1 MNIRV
6 DLNTPIYDGAEV
18 VFRSP
23 VDCSQVTGLIV
34 YYPENGNSTSKE
46 FAFADAHGNN
56 VGDIDHLFAEN
67 VVVKVILDVTTS
79 MAFVQ
84 NADTNA
90 YLEGRFDA
98 MGEEFRTK
106 RLFIE
111 EKGVDNISL
120 RFRNTHEAEDGVYF
134 TDMTVEGEG
143 IIDRVRFHGIQ
154 DGEKLYD
161 AVNKK
166 QLDAAVKGVVHN
178 GDNSIN
184 LGEVT
189 AEYQGITDDAET
201 HEIIADIEL
210 SHPEYDGVQ
219 LRGLA
224 ESTEPTGAV
233 NNQRLNSV
241 VRRIEANIQSGDDS
255 VVESLC
261 PSFEKSGAVVTCEPV
276 VGHPLK
282 VVSHLA
288 ELETGHTKAVL
299 HRCGKNLL
307 NLANRTQVTYVAFEP
322 TTKRKLNGKQAF
334 IGITSENHFYHDPIV
349 SYELTETGATFT
361 SRQYGYCVG
370 FDIPVT
376 PGVWYNATCAQNRS
390 LGISFYTS
398 NGTFIV
404 AKTGQPAIAQAP
416 QNAAWALILLL
427 PAEPNT
433 QVTYTDVRVW
443 VGTMNAFEPYK
454 GDYFTADFG
463 RIVMSGSFDWGTGIL
478 TDENGI
484 EYELSPQQILGQSGL
499 NTIYSSTGNTEVKG
513 SSDPVAIIDKLT
525 QAIISLGGNV

>member
-34 YYPENGNSTSKE
+34 YYPENGNSASKE

-67 VVVKVILDVTTS
+67 VAVKVILDVTTS

-90 YLEGRFDA
+90 YLEGRFSA
-98 MGEEFRTK
+98 
-106 RLFIE
+106 IE
-111 EKGVDNISL
+111 E
-120 RFRNTHEAEDGVYF
+120 T
-134 TDMTVEGEG
+134 
-143 IIDRVRFHGIQ
+143 
-154 DGEKLYD
+154 
-161 AVNKK
+161 
-166 QLDAAVKGVVHN
+166 LDGVVHN

-189 AEYQGITDDAET
+189 AEYTGVTTAGEDDEL
-201 HEIIADIEL
+201 IVADIEL
-210 SHPEYDGVQ
+210 SHPEYGGVQ
-219 LRGLA
+219 LSGLA
-224 ESTEPTGAV
+224 ESTVPTGAV

-255 VVESLC
+255 VIDRIC

-307 NLANRTQVTYVAFEP
+307 NLANRTAVTYNAWET
-322 TTKRKLNGKQAF
+322 TTKRSFNGKKAF
-334 IGITSENHFYHDPIV
+334 IGMTTQNNFLGTNITSYT
-349 SYELTETGATFT
+349 LTETGAKFT
-361 SRQYGYCVG
+361 SSQWGYCIG

-390 LGISFYTS
+390 LGINFYTS

-416 QNAAWALILLL
+416 QNAAWALIMLL

-433 QVTYTDVRVW
+433 QVTYTDVRAW

-478 TDENGI
+478 TDENG
-484 EYELSPQQILGQSGL
+484 ETTQLKPQRIPGQSGL
-499 NTIYSSTGNTEVKG
+499 NTIYSSTGNTDVKG